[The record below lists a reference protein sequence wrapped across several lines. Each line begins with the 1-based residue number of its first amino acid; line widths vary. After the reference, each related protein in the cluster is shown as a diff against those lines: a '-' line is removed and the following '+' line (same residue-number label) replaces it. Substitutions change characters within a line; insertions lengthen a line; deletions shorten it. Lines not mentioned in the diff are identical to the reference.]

1 MIFCMDGPNDLG
13 KAIRRLRGD
22 RPQSKLADAAGMK
35 PSTWSDYER
44 GKRSPRGKNLARIAS
59 ALGVDAKTLE
69 QEVLKVGRERL
80 SLDEAGAPSAAGVE
94 TSESLLRETDRM
106 LRKVDHNLD
115 DLLLVKKLLLTLRQ
129 YLLDRPAGTR
139 IIADR

>member
-22 RPQSKLADAAGMK
+22 RPQSKLADAAQMK

-44 GKRSPRGKNLARIAS
+44 GKRTPRGRNLARILA
-59 ALGVDAKTLE
+59 ALGVDRKILD

-80 SLDEAGAPSAAGVE
+80 AVEEVGAPSPAGAE
-94 TSESLLRETDRM
+94 TSDSLLKETDRM
-106 LRKVDHNLD
+106 LRKVDHDLD
-115 DLLLVKKLLLTLRQ
+115 DLLVFKKLLLTLRQ
-129 YLLDRPAGTR
+129 QLL
-139 IIADR
+139 ADR